1 MTSGLRERRKQ
12 ETRQAI
18 SDIATRLFVAHGFDE
33 VTISQVA
40 DAAGVAKMTV
50 TNYFARKEDLVF
62 DRAETVIGHL
72 AEVVAARKPGESM
85 LSAIRRDYAA
95 AVARADVT
103 LGLSSPAF
111 ARMIAGSPVLTTR
124 ELEMLLLRERALGD
138 AIAAETGTDG
148 PQQRL
153 AAALLASVHR
163 VLYAEARQRSLAG
176 QPRPEI
182 CAGWPRPPPRR
193 STCWSRPWEPATCAP
208 DGPGTRLPGLT
219 PVLAGRSHYLGD
231 PAGQQDRRAERTVR
245 GQRVVPGAAQ
255 FPRAGAFH
263 PADPAGRLGD
273 VGGPDGQLQHRLA
286 QRRWLRRGRASHRP
300 LRVLPDQ
307 RARPRRVQAVRGHP
321 ADRLLDHG
329 RVDAGDEGR
338 GLLAGAAVPGDQH
351 HRARRSARPPAR

>member
-72 AEVVAARKPGESM
+72 ADVVAARKPGESM
-85 LSAIRRDYAA
+85 LSAIRRDYAV

-111 ARMIAGSPVLTTR
+111 AQMVAASPVLTTR

-163 VLYAEARQRSLAG
+163 VLYTEARQRSLAG

-182 CAGWPRPPPRR
+182 CAW
-193 STCWSRPWEPATCAP
+193 
-208 DGPGTRLPGLT
+208 
-219 PVLAGRSHYLGD
+219 
-231 PAGQQDRRAERTVR
+231 
-245 GQRVVPGAAQ
+245 
-255 FPRAGAFH
+255 
-263 PADPAGRLGD
+263 
-273 VGGPDGQLQHRLA
+273 
-286 QRRWLRRGRASHRP
+286 
-300 LRVLPDQ
+300 
-307 RARPRRVQAVRGHP
+307 
-321 ADRLLDHG
+321 
-329 RVDAGDEGR
+329 
-338 GLLAGAAVPGDQH
+338 LAGASAEGFDLLEPALGTSYL
-351 HRARRSARPPAR
+351 RA